1 MLSQFR
7 KVLRN
12 TGLAAL
18 MGLGIGGTAHAALV
32 VGVFDPNFGGPLNGT
47 NYSGTATFS
56 ISQKCLD
63 LNLPSIGAFIPYFL
77 PCGGASSGMGFLGA
91 DVNFEPTPNPL
102 DPAGLTGEVKFL
114 ADPNAILG
122 MYIRDHQVIG
132 VLSKVIGP
140 VQSTLPGGAYFDLLF
155 GPLLPPSWSIFSPF
169 PDALIGAL
177 QTTSLF
183 LVTGGCTPGGT
194 NPCTQSN
201 PATTTFAIPEP
212 GSMTLVL
219 GALGIAGLVG
229 KTRRR
234 PRLTLRAA

>member
-56 ISQKCLD
+56 ISQSCLD
-63 LNLPSIGAFIPYFL
+63 LNLPSIGLFIPAVL
-77 PCGGASSGMGFLGA
+77 SCGSGGSGMQFLGA
-91 DVNFEPTPNPL
+91 HVNF
-102 DPAGLTGEVKFL
+102 TGVQTGAVDF
-114 ADPNAILG
+114 AASTGDILG

-140 VQSTLPGGAYFDLLF
+140 EQSTLLGGESFDLLF
-155 GPLLPPSWSIFSPF
+155 GVLLPPPLSIFSPF
-169 PDALIGAL
+169 PDALIDAL

-183 LVTGGCTPGGT
+183 LVTGGCTPGSAT

-201 PATTTFAIPEP
+201 PASTTFAVPEP
-212 GSMTLVL
+212 GSMALVL

-229 KTRRR
+229 ATRRR
-234 PRLTLRAA
+234 VRPTLRAA